1 MREIRIRLPDETI
14 QELDRQAELLG
25 ISRAEIIRRSVDMQM
40 PNTKEKVPLTLRRF
54 QDIVTAV
61 YRRAGGALRHPDA
74 EHLTALVVN
83 MIREDSGE

>member
-1 MREIRIRLPDETI
+1 MREIKIRLPEETI
-14 QELDRQAELLG
+14 QSLDQQAQKLS
-25 ISRAEIIRRSVDMQM
+25 ISRAELVRMAVDASTLR
-40 PNTKEKVPLTLRRF
+40 PAEKLPLTLRHF